1 MKVVGQLVGVGLG
14 VVAGVLGAVFYL
26 GQPRPAGA
34 ASNDRY
40 QDNIMATG
48 AVSVNPRIQTDGVWL
63 LDYKTGRLLGTVIDR
78 TQGKI
83 VGWSEVDLRSEFG
96 VVPNQDVHFMMT
108 TGYITQGQSALYLA
122 ETSSGQL
129 GVYTMGPGPGGN
141 GVVIRRHDMN
151 QYRNAA
157 AGGAAPVPQQPGG
170 VGVPPP
176 NGMP

>member
-34 ASNDRY
+34 ASNDRF

-96 VVPNQDVHFMMT
+96 AVANQDVHFMMT

-151 QYRNAA
+151 QYRNPA
-157 AGGAAPVPQQPGG
+157 AGGAAPAPQQPGG
-170 VGVPPP
+170 VGVPP